1 MSRKQLY
8 DEAKALG
15 LPVQWNTST
24 VLTLTEAL
32 AGHLRSTLNLG
43 FDASFEEQFDHLAAR
58 LPELDA
64 FLHGRFGT
72 GSYEFMK
79 RVEMGLDYL
88 RCVGSPATIES
99 LREAAVLIVGP
110 FYSRS
115 HPLNPHDNVERL
127 RKAKR
132 AVLRATSDDALGL
145 AQAHRGFLMA
155 HFSEWEMALTH
166 DELDLYL
173 G

>member
-1 MSRKQLY
+1 
-8 DEAKALG
+8 
-15 LPVQWNTST
+15 
-24 VLTLTEAL
+24 
-32 AGHLRSTLNLG
+32 
-43 FDASFEEQFDHLAAR
+43 
-58 LPELDA
+58 
-64 FLHGRFGT
+64 
-72 GSYEFMK
+72 MK

-132 AVLRATSDDALGL
+132 AVLRATSDDANGL
-145 AQAHRGFLMA
+145 LCRPAPRLPHGS
-155 HFSEWEMALTH
+155 HT
-166 DELDLYL
+166 
-173 G
+173 